1 MEQLF
6 TSGRIFD
13 VILVAMALEVVI
25 FGFWLWRRKQGLALV
40 SFVASTVAGGSLVL
54 ALRAAITG
62 AGWLF
67 VAIYL
72 AASLLAHVG
81 EMVLRILAAEAGSDD
96 SSADVQTPP

>member
-13 VILVAMALEVVI
+13 IILVGLALEVVG
-25 FGFWLWRRKQGLALV
+25 FGLWLWRKRQGLALV

-81 EMVLRILAAEAGSDD
+81 EMALRILAAEAGSDD
-96 SSADVQTPP
+96 SSADV